1 MHLPLALHHIF
12 QPTVKT
18 PDKPYTTQPEN
29 LWTRSFCHICL
40 LEFMIFISAHMLMPT
55 FPFYI
60 KSLGGNE
67 LIVGFVAGAYAFSA
81 LAMRPL
87 AGWILD
93 TKSRSKLLIY
103 GLPIVG
109 LIFVAY
115 IFIPILAVAILL
127 RIVHGFVWSGATTAS
142 NTNACDIIPR
152 TRFAEGMGFF
162 GMTNSISMAIAPALG
177 LVVMKALGF
186 NLLFVAAAAMTVASF
201 LVARRLTFQQVTNT
215 TVATSSGNLFY
226 RLFNIDA
233 LPASVVEFF
242 SMINYGS
249 INSFIALYAAKTG
262 VGSGGLFFTIMAI
275 FSASTRLFSGKL
287 TDRHGEAP
295 MVYFANFSYLTALL
309 LIAFGNSFLTF
320 YSAAVCFGLGFGTS
334 IPALQ
339 AMAVRIVP
347 VHRRGAASSTFLC
360 SFDIAIG
367 MGGIIAGIL
376 VTALGY
382 RTMYALMGIST
393 IISILTY
400 LLWARKTPSAFKN
413 AQKLKA

>member
-1 MHLPLALHHIF
+1 MNSPLAVKNLY
-12 QPTVKT
+12 QPN
-18 PDKPYTTQPEN
+18 EN
-29 LWTRSFCHICL
+29 KDAGSAAILTEQLWTRSFCYICL
-40 LEFMIFISAHMLMPT
+40 VEFLIYISSHMLMPT

-67 LIVGFVAGAYAFSA
+67 LIVGFVAGAYAFAA

-93 TKSRSKLLIY
+93 TKSRSKLLIC

-109 LIFVAY
+109 SIIVAY
-115 IFIPILAVAILL
+115 NFIPVLAIAIML
-127 RIVHGFVWSGATTAS
+127 RVMHGFVWSGATTAS
-142 NTNACDIIPR
+142 NTAACDIIPR

-186 NLLFVAAAAMTVASF
+186 HILFVASAGMTIVSF
-201 LVARRLTFQQVTNT
+201 LVARRLNYQPINKNMVIERD
-215 TVATSSGNLFY
+215 GNLFC

-242 SMINYGS
+242 SIISYGS
-249 INSFIALYAAKTG
+249 INSFIALYATATG
-262 VGSGGLFFTIMAI
+262 LGSGGLFFTIMAV
-275 FSASTRLFSGKL
+275 FSASTRIFSGKL
-287 TDRHGEAP
+287 TDRHGEAL
-295 MVYFANFSYLTALL
+295 MVYFANMAYLAALL
-309 LIAFGNSFLTF
+309 LIAFGYNLITY

-347 VHRRGAASSTFLC
+347 VNRRGAAMSTFLC

-367 MGGIIAGIL
+367 LGGIIAGIL
-376 VTALGY
+376 ITAFGY

-393 IISILTY
+393 IISIFTY
-400 LLWARKTPSAFKN
+400 MLWARKTPSAYRN
-413 AQKLKA
+413 VQKLQA